1 MTGLIIVCQAIVAV
15 AAVLCVVRLLRGPS
29 LADRAVAVDTLT
41 LTIGVEIVLSAAR
54 SGVERNI
61 DFLLVAALVAFIGT
75 TAVGRFIERRG
86 AR

>member
-1 MTGLIIVCQAIVAV
+1 MTTVILICQMIVAV
-15 AAVLCVVRLLRGPS
+15 AAVLCVIRLLLGPS
-29 LADRAVAVDTLT
+29 VADRAIAVDTLT
-41 LTIGVEIVLSAAR
+41 MTIGVEIVLSAAR